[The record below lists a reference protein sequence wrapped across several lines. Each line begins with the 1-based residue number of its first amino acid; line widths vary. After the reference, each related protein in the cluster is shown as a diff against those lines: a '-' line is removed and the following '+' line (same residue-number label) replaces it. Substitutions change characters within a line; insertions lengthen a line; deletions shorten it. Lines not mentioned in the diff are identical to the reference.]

1 MLPSKLR
8 VKSFLFKQE
17 KGKMMLSREAL
28 VDRWSLGGFQCGMK
42 RLVKMAPDR
51 EEAQEIFG
59 GKEGGERTLAHFNK
73 TEHV

>member
-1 MLPSKLR
+1 MCPLLPSKLR

-28 VDRWSLGGFQCGMK
+28 VDRWRLGGFQCGMK

-51 EEAQEIFG
+51 LQG
-59 GKEGGERTLAHFNK
+59 RGTGDVWGEGGWREDSGTF
-73 TEHV
+73 